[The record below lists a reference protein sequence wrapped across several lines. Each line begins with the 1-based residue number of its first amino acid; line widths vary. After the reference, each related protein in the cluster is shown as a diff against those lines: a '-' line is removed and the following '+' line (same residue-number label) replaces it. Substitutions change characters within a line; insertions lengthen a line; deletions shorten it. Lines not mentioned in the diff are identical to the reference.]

1 MENKIAIS
9 QNQMPNISNQ
19 QSIQLMRCLGSNDEV
34 GLIVFE
40 KNLNLSNAI
49 DGTKLKKLE
58 KEVGEINTITAICY
72 LINRFNANFNVGK
85 SLTQQQ
91 AALLASDIVE
101 KYPYETIE
109 DIVLMFKQV
118 RQGIIGDGKDFKL
131 DGQNVLAKWF
141 PEYLDKKYIEVE
153 RLNQKAN
160 ETVKEESN
168 AVELYYAKLRKQKSD
183 KEKRIAAEN
192 QIDEM
197 VKSMDRAMLED
208 TILDWSKKEEMK
220 PYLDYLK
227 RKRLIIK

>member
-1 MENKIAIS
+1 
-9 QNQMPNISNQ
+9 
-19 QSIQLMRCLGSNDEV
+19 MRCLGSNDEV

-153 RLNQKAN
+153 RRNQKAN

-168 AVELYYAKLRKQKSD
+168 AVELYYAKLRKQKAD
-183 KEKRIAAEN
+183 KEKRILAEN
-192 QIDEM
+192 HIDEM

-208 TILDWSKKEEMK
+208 FIQDWSKKEEMK

>member
-1 MENKIAIS
+1 
-9 QNQMPNISNQ
+9 MPTISNQ
-19 QSIQLMRCLGSNDEV
+19 QSTQLMRCLGSQDEV

-40 KNLNLSNAI
+40 KNLSLSNAI
-49 DGTKLKKLE
+49 NGTNLRKLE

-72 LINRFNANFNVGK
+72 LIKRFNSNFNVGK
-85 SLTQQQ
+85 SLTDQQ

-109 DIVLMFKQV
+109 DVVLMLKQV
-118 RQGIIGDGKDFKL
+118 RQGIIGDGKDYKL

-153 RLNQKAN
+153 RQNKKTN
-160 ETVKEESN
+160 ESLKDENN
-168 AVELYYAKLRKQKSD
+168 AVEIYYAKIRKQKED
-183 KEKRIAAEN
+183 QERKIKAEN
-192 QIDEM
+192 YIDEM
-197 VKSMDRAMLED
+197 AKSMDRAMLEQ
-208 TILDWSKKEEMK
+208 TILEWSQKEKMK

>member
-1 MENKIAIS
+1 
-9 QNQMPNISNQ
+9 
-19 QSIQLMRCLGSNDEV
+19 MRCLGSQDEV

-40 KNLNLSNAI
+40 KNLSLLNAI
-49 DGTKLKKLE
+49 NGTNLRKLE

-72 LINRFNANFNVGK
+72 LIKRFNSNFNVGK
-85 SLTQQQ
+85 SLTDQQ

-109 DIVLMFKQV
+109 DVVLMLKQV
-118 RQGIIGDGKDFKL
+118 RQGIIGDGKDYKL

-153 RLNQKAN
+153 RQNKKTN
-160 ETVKEESN
+160 ESLKDENN
-168 AVELYYAKLRKQKSD
+168 AVEIYYAKIRKQKED
-183 KEKRIAAEN
+183 QERKIKAEN
-192 QIDEM
+192 YIDEM
-197 VKSMDRAMLED
+197 AKSMDRAMLEQ
-208 TILDWSKKEEMK
+208 TILEWSQKEKMK

>member
-1 MENKIAIS
+1 
-9 QNQMPNISNQ
+9 
-19 QSIQLMRCLGSNDEV
+19 MRCLGSNDEV

-153 RLNQKAN
+153 RRNQKAN

-168 AVELYYAKLRKQKSD
+168 AVELYYAKLRKQKAD
-183 KEKRIAAEN
+183 KEKRILAEN
-192 QIDEM
+192 HIDEM

>member
-1 MENKIAIS
+1 
-9 QNQMPNISNQ
+9 
-19 QSIQLMRCLGSNDEV
+19 MRCLGSQDEV

-40 KNLNLSNAI
+40 KNLSLSNAI
-49 DGTKLKKLE
+49 NGTNLRKLE

-72 LINRFNANFNVGK
+72 LIKRFNSNFNVGK
-85 SLTQQQ
+85 SLTDQQ

-109 DIVLMFKQV
+109 DVVLMLKQV
-118 RQGIIGDGKDFKL
+118 RQGIIGDGKDYKL

-153 RLNQKAN
+153 RQNKKTN
-160 ETVKEESN
+160 ESLKDENN
-168 AVELYYAKLRKQKSD
+168 AVEIYYAKIRKQKED
-183 KEKRIAAEN
+183 QERKIKAEN
-192 QIDEM
+192 YIDEM
-197 VKSMDRAMLED
+197 AKSMDRAMLEQ
-208 TILDWSKKEEMK
+208 TILEWSQKEKMK